1 MEVKQFFEKNG
12 KKKGIQ
18 TTASGLQ
25 YKVIKEG
32 KGGTP
37 KAADHVQVH
46 YAGRLLDGT
55 EFDSSYK
62 RNQPAEF
69 PVNGVIPGWVEA
81 LQMMN
86 EGSKW
91 EVYIPPD
98 LGYGAQGAG
107 GIIPPNAGLIFKVE
121 LLKIKCS

>member
-1 MEVKQFFEKNG
+1 MEVNQFFEKNG

-18 TTASGLQ
+18 TTESGLQ

-32 KGGTP
+32 KGKTP
-37 KAADHVQVH
+37 NAADNVRVH

-62 RNQPAEF
+62 RNEPA
-69 PVNGVIPGWVEA
+69 VSGVIRGWVEA

-91 EVYIPPD
+91 EVYIPPE

-107 GIIPPNAGLIFKVE
+107 GIIPPNAGLIFEVE
-121 LLKIKCS
+121 LIKIK

>member
-1 MEVKQFFEKNG
+1 MDVKAFFEENG

-18 TTASGLQ
+18 TTESGMQ
-25 YKVIKEG
+25 YKVITEG
-32 KGGTP
+32 TGNTP
-37 KAADHVQVH
+37 NAADTVRVH

-69 PVNGVIPGWVEA
+69 PVSGVIMGWIEA

-91 EVYIPPD
+91 EVYIPPE

-107 GIIPPNAGLIFKVE
+107 GVIPPNAGLIFEVE
-121 LLKIKCS
+121 LIKIK